1 MVVADAIYERVQK
14 LPQPL
19 QAEVLDFVEFLLLRA
34 ERDTGAEDEQTWAT
48 LSLDLAMRGMEDEE
62 TPGYTLADLK
72 ERFA

>member
-1 MVVADAIYERVQK
+1 MIVADAIYESVQK

-34 ERDTGAEDEQTWAT
+34 ERAAGIEEEKTWGT
-48 LSLDLAMRGMEDEE
+48 LSLDLAMHGMEDEE
-62 TPGYTLADLK
+62 TPEYTLADLK